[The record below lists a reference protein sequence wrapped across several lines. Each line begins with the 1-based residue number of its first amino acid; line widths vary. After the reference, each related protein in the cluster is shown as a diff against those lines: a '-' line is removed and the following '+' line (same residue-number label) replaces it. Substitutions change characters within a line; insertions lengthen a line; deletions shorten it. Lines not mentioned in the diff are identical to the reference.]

1 MCIMVE
7 DYMICLFIKTNMWT
21 QITQPWGFMR
31 IARMF
36 VGAYAFVEAYR
47 TSDTLIAVMGLVLV
61 GMAVFN
67 MGCGA
72 QGCGIPATKKITDG
86 TEDVEFEEVRSK

>member
-1 MCIMVE
+1 MVGVCTT
-7 DYMICLFIKTNMWT
+7 CLFIKTNMWT
-21 QITQPWGFMR
+21 QIIQPWGLMR

-36 VGAYAFVEAYR
+36 IGVYAFVEAYK

-72 QGCGIPATKKITDG
+72 HGCGIPANKKITDG
-86 TEDVEFEEVRSK
+86 KEDVEFEEVRSH